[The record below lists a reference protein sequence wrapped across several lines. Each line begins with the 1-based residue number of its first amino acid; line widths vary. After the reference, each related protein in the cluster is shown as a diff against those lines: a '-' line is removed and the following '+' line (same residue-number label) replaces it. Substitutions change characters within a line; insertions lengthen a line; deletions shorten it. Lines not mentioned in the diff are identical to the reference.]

1 MSRFNSIILDVDS
14 TLSDVEGIDWLAA
27 QRGSEIET
35 WSTGLTERAMQGEI
49 PIEAVYGERMRIVK
63 PTLPEIRELGKV
75 YIKRMATRAAETIAE
90 LRANEVE
97 VVMVSGGL
105 REAILPLARELGVG
119 EENVYA
125 VSVFFDEDGA
135 YAGFDDASLLTRQSG
150 KRTIVGQMHL
160 KGPILA
166 VGDGMTDCE
175 IKSVVQGFA
184 AFTGFTRREAVIE
197 QADYVIENFDQLRDL
212 ILNERD

>member
-27 QRGSEIET
+27 QRGAEIEA
-35 WSTGLTERAMQGEI
+35 WSAGLTERAMQGDL

-63 PTLPEIRELGKV
+63 PTLPEIEKLGKI
-75 YIKRMATRAAETIAE
+75 YIERMATRAVETIGE
-90 LRANEVE
+90 LRANDVE

-105 REAILPLARELGVG
+105 RQAILPLARELGVG

-125 VSVFFDEDGA
+125 VSVFFDQDGG

-150 KRTIVGQMHL
+150 KRTIVGQMDL

-197 QADYVIENFDQLRDL
+197 LADYVIESFDQLRDL
-212 ILNERD
+212 VLE